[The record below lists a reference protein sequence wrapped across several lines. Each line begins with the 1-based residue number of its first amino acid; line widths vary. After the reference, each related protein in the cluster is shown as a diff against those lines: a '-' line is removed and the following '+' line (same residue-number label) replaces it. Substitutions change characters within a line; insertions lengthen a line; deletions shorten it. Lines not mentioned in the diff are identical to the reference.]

1 MWETIAGLR
10 RIAKIME
17 AAVAVQADELLQSI
31 RDAVEAARRVKIA
44 EARSGE
50 ISQLI
55 DESPDYNETRSDH
68 KAAELFNTNRT
79 YINEAAKLKE
89 TSPETFE
96 MVKTLGRVVRNLTS
110 LSSPSAPTKPCP
122 NWLTSRATPS
132 ARLSASG

>member
-17 AAVAVQADELLQSI
+17 AAVAVQADELMQSI
-31 RDAVEAARRVKIA
+31 QDAVEAARLAKQKA
-44 EARSGE
+44 NAANQYTKPSDNKLSEGK
-50 ISQLI
+50 
-55 DESPDYNETRSDH
+55 DEHATKVAT

-96 MVKTLGRVVRNLTS
+96 MVKTLGRPVQLV
-110 LSSPSAPTKPCP
+110 
-122 NWLTSRATPS
+122 
-132 ARLSASG
+132 